1 MRCDSSK
8 LVGVVSY
15 VTLEVMLVRRSL
27 AAQNF
32 PGVLSHAK
40 KKASVSAPYCRGC
53 PRPLLWDNII
63 HANIFPYTIIHFLFN
78 LMKLILHQH
87 ALQFEGKERAHHRRI
102 AVS

>member
-27 AAQNF
+27 AA

-40 KKASVSAPYCRGC
+40 KKGVRQRSIRYCRGC

-63 HANIFPYTIIHFLFN
+63 HANTFPYTIIHLLFN

-87 ALQFEGKERAHHRRI
+87 ALQFEGKKRAHHRRI